1 MPTQPERYDV
11 IVIGAGIVGT
21 MVARFLSRYALR
33 VLLIERAADVGM
45 GATAANTTIVHAGYD
60 AVPGS
65 LKAAM
70 NVQGNRMWADV
81 AGELNVP
88 LAWPGDYVVAVGE
101 NERPHLDVLRQRG
114 QANGVTGLEI
124 IGSDEMRRREP
135 LINPQVSA
143 ALWAPTCGIID
154 PFAAAVAAAENAV
167 SNGVGLLTQTA
178 FQDFLWDE
186 GRLVGIQTNRGPF
199 LGRWLINCAG
209 LYADQVMH
217 RAGVH
222 PEFVIS
228 PRQGEYY
235 ILDRADFTLNNVLF
249 PVPGDKGKG
258 IMVTT
263 TVHGNTIVGPNAQ
276 PTSERQDVPT
286 TAEGLQEVWAGALK
300 LVPGLERR
308 HVIATF
314 AGLRATGNAPCR
326 TPGVEYQHD
335 YLIEADEQ
343 VKGLLNVAGIESPG
357 LAAAPAIAA
366 RVIDL
371 LREQGETLVEKR
383 GWNPIRPARP
393 RFRHLN
399 HAERAGLIAQ
409 DARYGRVI
417 CRCEEVTEGEILAE
431 MRSPVPPAT
440 YDSLKRRTWLGTGR
454 CQGGF
459 DMPLVVEIV
468 ARELGLSPLEVTKKG
483 PGSELLSRPTKKAA
497 DEGAHEDTL

>member
-1 MPTQPERYDV
+1 MPTQPEQYDV

-33 VLLIERAADVGM
+33 VLLIERQADVGM
-45 GATAANTTIVHAGYD
+45 GATAANTAIVHAGYD

-65 LKAAM
+65 LKAAL

-88 LAWPGDYVVAVGE
+88 LAWPGDYVVAIGE
-101 NERPHLDVLRQRG
+101 SERERLSALLERG
-114 QANGVTGLEI
+114 RTNGVTGLEI
-124 IGSDEMRRREP
+124 IGGDEMRRREP
-135 LINPQVSA
+135 QINPAVSA
-143 ALWAPTCGIID
+143 ALWASTCGIID
-154 PFAAAVAAAENAV
+154 PFAATVAAAENAI
-167 SNGVGLLTQTA
+167 SNGVRLLTQTA

-186 GRLVGIQTNRGPF
+186 GRLVGVQTNRGPF
-199 LGRWLINCAG
+199 LGRWVVNCAG

-222 PEFVIS
+222 PEFAIS
-228 PRQGEYY
+228 PRKGEYY

-258 IMVTT
+258 IMVTA
-263 TVHGNTIVGPNAQ
+263 TVHGNTVVGPNAQ
-276 PTSERQDVPT
+276 DEPDRDDVDT

-314 AGLRATGNAPCR
+314 AGLRATGNAPCH
-326 TPGVEYQHD
+326 TPGVHYGHD
-335 YLIEADEQ
+335 YLIEVDER
-343 VKGLLNVAGIESPG
+343 VRGLLNVAGIESPG
-357 LAAAPAIAA
+357 LASAPAIAA
-366 RVIDL
+366 RVVDL
-371 LREQGETLVEKR
+371 LREQGEELVEKR

-399 HAERAGLIAQ
+399 HAGRARLIAQ

-417 CRCEEVTEGEILAE
+417 CRCEEVTEGEIVAE
-431 MRSPVPPAT
+431 MRSLLPPAT
-440 YDSLKRRTWLGTGR
+440 YDALKRRTWLGTGR

-459 DMPLVVEIV
+459 DMPLVVEIM
-468 ARELGLSPLEVTKKG
+468 AHELGLPPLDVTKKG
-483 PGSELLSRPTKKAA
+483 PGSELLSRLTKEVT
-497 DEGAHEDTL
+497 DEGAHEDAL